1 MAAKFPGAN
10 VAVVMPSRVEGCFA
24 CFDHFLG
31 RTTASGE
38 PLGYGARVRPT
49 RPGPAFVNFGQVVRY
64 LCQAG
69 FAPIAVLACS
79 GIRLAKM

>member
-10 VAVVMPSRVEGCFA
+10 VAVLMPSRVEGCFA

-38 PLGYGARVRPT
+38 PLGYGGRVRPAAT
-49 RPGPAFVNFGQVVRY
+49 LSSRAR
-64 LCQAG
+64 
-69 FAPIAVLACS
+69 PIAAVCIQPS
-79 GIRLAKM
+79 VFVT